1 MEIFI
6 LITIIGI
13 ILCFILI
20 CFLGTQDENQR
31 ITDDEEQLKY
41 IEKWKNK
48 KGTKSHSVS
57 ACRKSR
63 TFRRNRKEY

>member
-6 LITIIGI
+6 WIAILGVF
-13 ILCFILI
+13 LCFILI

-48 KGTKSHSVS
+48 KGTK
-57 ACRKSR
+57 
-63 TFRRNRKEY
+63 